1 MLVAILVEWRIDAQD
16 YVAKQREK
24 ANVVRNRMVPSGS
37 YCFLPASG
45 QLLPSYG
52 TIAGRI
58 LSNAY
63 RLLRFLSFSLGVGER
78 KRCPNST

>member
-1 MLVAILVEWRIDAQD
+1 MKSSPVLVAILVEWRIDAQD

-45 QLLPSYG
+45 QLPSMEP
-52 TIAGRI
+52 
-58 LSNAY
+58 
-63 RLLRFLSFSLGVGER
+63 LRDESCQTRTDCYDF
-78 KRCPNST
+78 

>member
-1 MLVAILVEWRIDAQD
+1 MKSSPVLVAILVEWRIDAQD

-45 QLLPSYG
+45 QLPSMEP
-52 TIAGRI
+52 
-58 LSNAY
+58 
-63 RLLRFLSFSLGVGER
+63 LRDESCQTHTDCYDF
-78 KRCPNST
+78 

>member
-1 MLVAILVEWRIDAQD
+1 MKSSPVLVAILVEWRIDAQD

-45 QLLPSYG
+45 PSMEP
-52 TIAGRI
+52 
-58 LSNAY
+58 
-63 RLLRFLSFSLGVGER
+63 LREESCQTRTDCYNF
-78 KRCPNST
+78 

>member
-45 QLLPSYG
+45 QLLPSME
-52 TIAGRI
+52 
-58 LSNAY
+58 S
-63 RLLRFLSFSLGVGER
+63 LRDESCQTCTDCYDF
-78 KRCPNST
+78 

>member
-16 YVAKQREK
+16 YVAKQGEK
-24 ANVVRNRMVPSGS
+24 ANVVSNRMVPLGS
-37 YCFLPASG
+37 YFFLPAS
-45 QLLPSYG
+45 
-52 TIAGRI
+52 GRI

-63 RLLRFLSFSLGVGER
+63 RLLRFLSFSLGDGER